1 MKLNFT
7 LCNQDHFRYL
17 QLRNFYD
24 SEGKPSVNLDK
35 NNLITALVGIYSSKK
50 YLLIVKAFSFTYC
63 PLGRRLGIASRSPCW

>member
-1 MKLNFT
+1 MKLNFK

-50 YLLIVKAFSFTYC
+50 
-63 PLGRRLGIASRSPCW
+63 

>member
-35 NNLITALVGIYSSKK
+35 NNLITALVGIYSSEIST
-50 YLLIVKAFSFTYC
+50 YSESIQFHLLPSGAKARYSK
-63 PLGRRLGIASRSPCW
+63 